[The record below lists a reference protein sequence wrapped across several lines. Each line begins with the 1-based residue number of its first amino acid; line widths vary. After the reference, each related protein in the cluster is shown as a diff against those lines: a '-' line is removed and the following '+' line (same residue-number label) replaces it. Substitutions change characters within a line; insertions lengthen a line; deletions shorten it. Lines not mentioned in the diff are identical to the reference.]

1 MKQEMRKGIMMAI
14 LAAVLYAVS
23 SPFSKILLNEMPPTL
38 MAGFLY
44 LGAGVG
50 MSLIAVSRRVRQV
63 ENTEIHLSKAE
74 MPYTVAMILLDIAA
88 PICMLIGLNATT
100 AANASLLNN
109 FEIVATALIALVVFR
124 ERISKRLWMGIL
136 FVTLSSV
143 ILSFEDVTSLEF
155 SYGSLFVLL
164 AAVFWGLENNCTRK
178 LSSCD
183 PLEIVLLKGIF
194 SGTGS
199 IVIGLVIGER
209 LMNLWSV
216 IAVMAVGIVSYGLS
230 IYFYVHAQRLLGA
243 ARTSAYYAVSPF
255 IAAFL
260 SILIFGQIPEV
271 TYFIAFIL
279 MAVGAWYSSHD
290 GIEE

>member
-1 MKQEMRKGIMMAI
+1 MKQEMRKGIIMAI

-23 SPFSKILLNEMPPTL
+23 SPFSKVLLNEMPPTL

-44 LGAGVG
+44 LGAGIG
-50 MSLIAVSRRVRQV
+50 MSLIAVLRRVRQA
-63 ENTEIHLSKAE
+63 EITEIHLSKAE
-74 MPYTVAMILLDIAA
+74 LPYTVAMVLLDIVA
-88 PICMLIGLNATT
+88 PICMLIGLSATT

-109 FEIVATALIALVVFR
+109 FEIVATALIALVVFK

-136 FVTLSSV
+136 FVTFSSV
-143 ILSFEDVTSLEF
+143 ILSFEDFSSLEF

-194 SGTGS
+194 SGIGS
-199 IVIGLVIGER
+199 IVIGLVLGER

-216 IAVMAVGIVSYGLS
+216 IAVMALGIVSYGLS

-260 SILIFGQIPEV
+260 SILIFGQMPEV
-271 TYFIAFIL
+271 TYFIALML

>member
-1 MKQEMRKGIMMAI
+1 MKQEMRKGIIMAI

-23 SPFSKILLNEMPPTL
+23 SPFSKVLLNEMPPTL

-44 LGAGVG
+44 LGAGIG
-50 MSLIAVSRRVRQV
+50 MSLIAVLRRVRQA
-63 ENTEIHLSKAE
+63 EITEIHLSKAE
-74 MPYTVAMILLDIAA
+74 LPYTVAMVLLDIAA
-88 PICMLIGLNATT
+88 PICMLIGLSAIT

-109 FEIVATALIALVVFR
+109 FEIVATALIALVVFK

-136 FVTLSSV
+136 FVTFSSV
-143 ILSFEDVTSLEF
+143 ILSFEDFSSLEF

-194 SGTGS
+194 SGIGS
-199 IVIGLVIGER
+199 IVIGLVFGER

-216 IAVMAVGIVSYGLS
+216 IAVMALGIVSYGLS

-260 SILIFGQIPEV
+260 SILIFGQMPEV
-271 TYFIAFIL
+271 TYFIALML

>member
-1 MKQEMRKGIMMAI
+1 MKQEMRKGIIMAI

-63 ENTEIHLSKAE
+63 ENTEIHLNKAE

-109 FEIVATALIALVVFR
+109 FEIVATALIALVVFK
-124 ERISKRLWMGIL
+124 ERISKRLWTGIL

-194 SGTGS
+194 SGIGS
-199 IVIGLVIGER
+199 IVIGLVLGER

-216 IAVMAVGIVSYGLS
+216 IAVMALGIVSYGLS

-260 SILIFGQIPEV
+260 SILIFGQMPEV
-271 TYFIAFIL
+271 TYFIALML